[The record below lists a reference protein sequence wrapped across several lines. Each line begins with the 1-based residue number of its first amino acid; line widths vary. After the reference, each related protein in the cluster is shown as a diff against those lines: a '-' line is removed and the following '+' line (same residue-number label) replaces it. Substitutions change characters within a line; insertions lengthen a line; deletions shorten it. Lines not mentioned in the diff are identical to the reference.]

1 MTIIEMEVYIMINTI
16 GTKDSFFTQVYIS
29 SEARFYSIKDVMEMT
44 GWSEGTVQK
53 LFNDPKFPSADYGKT
68 KVVEVHALIQFFSV
82 PHNKERERYWQ
93 PSSVHNRVPRR

>member
-1 MTIIEMEVYIMINTI
+1 MARKPA
-16 GTKDSFFTQVYIS
+16 TKQDELNWYEASQLGRIYVS
-29 SEARFYSIKDVMEMT
+29 SEVIMYSIQDVAEMT
-44 GWSEGTVQK
+44 GWSHTTVEK

-93 PSSVHNRVPRR
+93 PSYVHNRVPRR